1 MSDVAGVHAEKH
13 EFALHVESLSLLIQK
28 KGPGDSLIFSDEK
41 LFHRMMTV
49 LRLRIGD
56 ACVFFDQKVYIT
68 AVLKTCVGKK
78 EVHVE
83 IQTVQLTTILRPK
96 ITFLLPVLKRDDYEA
111 ALYALAEIGVNSIQL
126 VFTHKTGNQWSG
138 NRDTERARRIL
149 IAAAE
154 QSKNFAYPTLK
165 TPISLQ
171 EALKEYDEG
180 GDKTV
185 KVFFDP
191 TGSRFFDVAQTLYSK
206 QPEHVLLL
214 VGPEGDLTV
223 EEKKMVCANN
233 FIFCALTPTILRAVH
248 AATLAA
254 GSVRSL
260 LVSVLC

>member
-1 MSDVAGVHAEKH
+1 MSDVVGVHAEKH
-13 EFALHVESLSLLIQK
+13 EFALHVESLSLLIQEK
-28 KGPGDSLIFSDEK
+28 DPGDSLIFSDEK

-56 ACVFFDQKVYIT
+56 TCIFFDQKIYIT
-68 AVLKTCVGKK
+68 AVLRAFVGKK

-83 IQTVQLTTILRPK
+83 IQIVQLTTVLHPK
-96 ITFLLPVLKRDDYEA
+96 ITFLLPVLKRDDYES
-111 ALYALAEIGVNSIQL
+111 ALYALAETGVNTIQL
-126 VFTHKTGNQWSG
+126 VFTHKTENQWSG
-138 NRDTERARRIL
+138 SRDSERARRIL

-165 TPISLQ
+165 TPVFLQ
-171 EALKEYDEG
+171 EALKEYDES

-185 KVFFDP
+185 KIFFDP
-191 TGSRFFDVAQTLYSK
+191 MGSRFFDVAQTLYSK
-206 QPEHVLLL
+206 QPEHILLF
-214 VGPEGDLTV
+214 VGPEGDLTI
-223 EEKKMVCANN
+223 EEKKMVRTHN